1 MKKINSSEPDYNYLN
16 WRLMA
21 AVGRGK
27 VRRVKAMLALGAD
40 PNHPCIRNDTARFH
54 DARWEDLTPGV
65 FPLALVLLGQ
75 RQGNQATI
83 LDLLLA
89 AGASLSTC
97 FSWLSVNGPRQ
108 ELRFDYMLEM
118 CELIDASPNRS
129 LHVGFIQTWLAKT
142 SDQINHWPE
151 PEYQEF
157 DCMREIHVA
166 LHERLIAV
174 CNLYSCQHAPAPWV
188 TAVLL

>member
-1 MKKINSSEPDYNYLN
+1 MKKINSDEPDYNYLN

-21 AVGRGK
+21 TVGSGN
-27 VRRVKAMLALGAD
+27 VRRVKAILALGAD
-40 PNHPCIRNDTARFH
+40 PNHRHVGNEKGSYRDP
-54 DARWEDLTPGV
+54 RWEDLTPGV

-75 RQGNQATI
+75 KQGNQAPI

-97 FSWLSVNGPRQ
+97 FSWLSVDAPRK

-118 CELIDASPNRS
+118 CELIYASPNRS
-129 LHVGFIQTWLAKT
+129 LHVGFIQTWLAQT

-151 PEYQEF
+151 PQDWEF
-157 DCMREIHVA
+157 EDMREIHVA

-174 CNLYSCQHAPAPWV
+174 CKLYLCQHVPAPWV
-188 TAVLL
+188 TAMLL